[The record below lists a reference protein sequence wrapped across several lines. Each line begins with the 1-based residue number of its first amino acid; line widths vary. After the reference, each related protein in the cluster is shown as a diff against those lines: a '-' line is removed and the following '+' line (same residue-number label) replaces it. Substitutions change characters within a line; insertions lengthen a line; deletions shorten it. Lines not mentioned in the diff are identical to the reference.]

1 MDIVE
6 TIKIINEMQTAE
18 VFENYALGGA
28 SAVIFY
34 TEPIA
39 TQDVDIFI
47 LIKNTSDLMILAPI
61 YEYASKHNFSI
72 KAEHIIIADFPVQ
85 FLPTFNDL
93 TVEAV
98 LEANQFELENT
109 IVRVMRPEYLVAIML
124 DTGRIKDFL
133 RINLFLEND
142 LVNMKELEEILE
154 RHDLNQKWK
163 ENKHRLT
170 L

>member
-1 MDIVE
+1 MNIVE
-6 TIKIINEMQTAE
+6 TIKIVNEMQSE
-18 VFENYALGGA
+18 GVFENYALGGA
-28 SAVIFY
+28 TAVIFY

-47 LIKNTSDLMILAPI
+47 SLKNTDDLMILAPI
-61 YEYASKHNFSI
+61 YEYASKRNYPS

-93 TVEAV
+93 TREAV
-98 LEANQFELENT
+98 ENANIFELEDT
-109 IVRVMRPEYLVAIML
+109 IVRVMRPEHLTAIML
-124 DTGRIKDFL
+124 DTGRTKDFL

-142 LVNMKELEEILE
+142 LVNMKELEEILQK
-154 RHDLNQKWK
+154 HDLSEKWK
-163 ENKHRLT
+163 ENKHRLS

>member
-1 MDIVE
+1 MLSE
-6 TIKIINEMQTAE
+6 K

-47 LIKNTSDLMILAPI
+47 SIKNSNDLMILTPI
-61 YEYASKHNFSI
+61 YEYAAKHNFPI

-85 FLPTFNDL
+85 FLPTFNAL
-93 TVEAV
+93 TADATENAD
-98 LEANQFELENT
+98 EFELEDT
-109 IVRVMRPEYLVAIML
+109 VVRVVSPEHLVAIML
-124 DTGRIKDFL
+124 DTGRTKDFL
-133 RINLFLEND
+133 RINLFLEIN
-142 LVNMKELEEILE
+142 LVNMERLEAILE
-154 RHDLNQKWK
+154 KHDLSDRWK
-163 ENKHRLT
+163 ENKHRLS